1 MGIARWLLIAALMLL
16 GGCRT
21 HLSLRD
27 NTLRTE
33 RDVEFFLKVPTL
45 AMVPA
50 LELQGGP
57 GSGGNGKRGKD
68 FGNGN
73 GSKYK
78 NPDSV
83 VRPSPRETAGMRS

>member
-1 MGIARWLLIAALMLL
+1 MIGVGIVLVIEM
-16 GGCRT
+16 
-21 HLSLRD
+21 RD

-57 GSGGNGKRGKD
+57 AYGPGGGNGKNGKG
-68 FGNGN
+68 FGNGK
-73 GSKYK
+73 GTKYK
-78 NPDSV
+78 DPDSV
-83 VRPSPRETAGMRS
+83 ARPSLRERVGMRS